1 MIHEITLP
9 DGTVISDD
17 PARLDLALIHGFLS
31 EQSYWAQGR
40 PRAMVERT
48 VAFSLCLG
56 AYGPQGQIGFARAV
70 TDRAVFAWMSDVF
83 ILPVARGKGIGRALV
98 AALLDHPELA
108 TIVRWLLVTRD
119 AHGLYESFGFTR
131 FEDPARLMALLRP
144 RGR

>member
-1 MIHEITLP
+1 
-9 DGTVISDD
+9 
-17 PARLDLALIHGFLS
+17 
-31 EQSYWAQGR
+31 
-40 PRAMVERT
+40 MVERA

-131 FEDPARLMALLRP
+131 FEDPARLMARLRP